1 MSENEEPG
9 WSAEMVPIV
18 RAVDQFVRDARLAK
32 ASGGPTLPIV
42 QRVALA
48 VDAAMRE
55 ILPGRL
61 DANVQPAT
69 LEGSVAFPAVI
80 VGSGGVMLPPIRIG
94 GQGRVQ
100 DRQAVIA
107 GQRLVMVIL
116 WLLVLV
122 GPAVIIKANLSSGA
136 TTMLDAYYATV
147 AATAIAV
154 GCIFL
159 RGALFCAIS
168 VRRRG

>member
-9 WSAEMVPIV
+9 WSAELVPIV

-32 ASGGPTLPIV
+32 ASGGPSLPIV

-48 VDAAMRE
+48 ADAAMRE
-55 ILPGRL
+55 ILPARL

-69 LEGSVAFPAVI
+69 FEGSVAFPAVI
-80 VGSGGVMLPPIRIG
+80 VGSGGVMLSPIRIS
-94 GQGRVQ
+94 GQGTVQ

-107 GQRLVMVIL
+107 GQQLVIVIL

-122 GPAVIIKANLSSGA
+122 GPAVIMKANLSSGA
-136 TTMLDAYYATV
+136 TTMLDAYYAAV

-154 GCIFL
+154 TADYCQK
-159 RGALFCAIS
+159 
-168 VRRRG
+168 RRNG